1 MKKTLMT
8 LILCA
13 LTPAALAADTYGYL
27 AMWQNPADSNEA
39 LQIKTTKEN
48 ATSWMRRPNSKHSA
62 KAKMP

>member
-27 AMWQNPADSNEA
+27 AMWQN
-39 LQIKTTKEN
+39 
-48 ATSWMRRPNSKHSA
+48 
-62 KAKMP
+62 